1 MTAAG
6 DEYMPS
12 LPADSLGRRIIMLA
26 NWCEF
31 GEGHFML
38 PNASGGFGYLDALRD
53 VFTQG
58 GPHQDLV
65 PTERQKRRFTVLYPK
80 D

>member
-1 MTAAG
+1 
-6 DEYMPS
+6 
-12 LPADSLGRRIIMLA
+12 MLA